1 METNRLHI
9 KEDFNSLDT
18 NFRAEAV
25 VAGLTVNGQEEDR
38 TVIIRQRGNMRDV
51 SKDIYKSGYIYSDYD
66 LIEYLYIYTNRLGIY
81 DSLPEGIF
89 HQPETN
95 RRQRSTDDIVREI
108 RSQRDEEGLVR
119 RFFQPFEMAI
129 DLMLVDAQLYEQKFD
144 KACIYDNLRETFR
157 DQWHI
162 LRYMTLKQG
171 LLFLRMI
178 PHIDEVLQDYGQIA
192 TAISIIMNCSVKIC
206 EGKKSR
212 TELLKGEKPGL
223 GTFKLGVNFVL
234 GKSMESD
241 NPDLDIFIGPI
252 QPEEMRAFQSNG
264 TNKQIL
270 TRLIDMLIPFDRNKN
285 IHYTVSKSETKFRL
299 SGKGHTAYL
308 GINTRI

>member
-1 METNRLHI
+1 METKKLQI
-9 KEDFNSLDT
+9 KEDINTLDT
-18 NFRAEAV
+18 DFRAEV
-25 VAGLTVNGQEEDR
+25 IVAGLTAKGHEEDHIAI
-38 TVIIRQRGNMRDV
+38 VRQRGNMRDV
-51 SKDIYKSGYIYSDYD
+51 SKDIYKTGYVYSDYE
-66 LIEYLYIYTNRLGIY
+66 LMEYLYIYTNREGIY

-89 HQPETN
+89 HQPDTN
-95 RRQRSTDDIVREI
+95 KHRGSAEDIVREI
-108 RSQRDEEGLVR
+108 RSQRIEEGLVR

-129 DLMLVDAQLYEQKFD
+129 DQMLVDAQLYEQKFD
-144 KACIYDNLRETFR
+144 KASIYDNLREIFR
-157 DQWHI
+157 NQWHI
-162 LRYMTLKQG
+162 LQYMTLKQG

-178 PHIDEVLQDYGQIA
+178 PHIDELLQDYEQIA
-192 TAISIIMNCSVKIC
+192 TAISIIMNCPVRIC

-212 TELLKGEKPGL
+212 TELPQGEKPGL
-223 GTFKLGVNFVL
+223 GTCKLGVNFVL
-234 GKSMESD
+234 GKSVESD
-241 NPDLDIFIGPI
+241 NPDLDISIGPI
-252 QPEEMRAFQSNG
+252 QPEEMKSFQSNG

>member
-1 METNRLHI
+1 METKRLHI

-18 NFRAEAV
+18 NFRAEV
-25 VAGLTVNGQEEDR
+25 LIAGLTANGQEEDR
-38 TVIIRQRGNMRDV
+38 TLILRQRGNMRDV
-51 SKDIYKSGYIYSDYD
+51 SKDIYKSAYVYSDYD
-66 LIEYLYIYTNRLGIY
+66 LMEYLYIYTNRLGIY

-89 HQPETN
+89 HQPEPTKH
-95 RRQRSTDDIVREI
+95 QRSTADIVREI
-108 RSQRDEEGLVR
+108 RHQRDEESLVR

-129 DLMLVDAQLYEQKFD
+129 DQMLVDAQLYEQRFD
-144 KACIYDNLRETFR
+144 KACIYDNLLEIFR

-192 TAISIIMNCSVKIC
+192 TAISIIMNCPVEIR
-206 EGKKSR
+206 EGNKSR
-212 TELLKGEKPGL
+212 TELPQEEKNGL
-223 GTFKLGVNFVL
+223 GVCKLGVNFVL
-234 GKSMESD
+234 GRSVEGD

-252 QPEEMRAFQSNG
+252 HTEEMRSFQSNG

-270 TRLIDMLIPFDRNKN
+270 AKLIDMLIPFDRNKN
-285 IHYTVSKSETKFRL
+285 IHYTVSKSETKFKL

-308 GINTRI
+308 GTNTQI